1 LRKAKKPAAL
11 AAVYERMAQTVV
23 FLGHLPIISFT
34 EPAIDR
40 YESLKRLKLKVK
52 KTDLR
57 IAAIALEYNATL
69 VTRNSRDFAK
79 IPGIRLEDWS
89 K

>member
-1 LRKAKKPAAL
+1 MRKAKKPAAL

-34 EPAIDR
+34 VPAIDC

-57 IAAIALEYNATL
+57 IAAIAREHNAIL
-69 VTRNSRDFAK
+69 VSRNSRDFAR
-79 IPGIRLEDWS
+79 IPGLRLEDWS